1 MSGDPAGSILVL
13 RLSALGDIL
22 HTLPAVVALRTTL
35 PQARLHW
42 IVEAPYREFVELIA
56 PVDSVLTVA
65 TKRWRRKARSGS
77 TWQELQQSVRAI
89 RAAGKGG
96 HSIDFQGLVKSAS
109 LGKLAGCATR
119 YGFARQTIR
128 ERAALLFINRPVRV
142 DPSLHVVEQNL
153 QLARGAGA
161 AAEIVPPLDLARL
174 PDRSNSLVTALA
186 EQHPVVINPGAGRP
200 EKIWSVERFA
210 ALAAAIERRWSM
222 KPLVLWGPG
231 ERRMAEEIVA
241 AGAGELAPETNLRQL
256 ALILQQA
263 RLVIAGDTGPLHL
276 AAAFGTPV
284 VALFGPT
291 DPRRNGPYGQIER
304 SVETFGGSKL
314 MSDITVEA
322 VMERA
327 EEIIG

>member
-1 MSGDPAGSILVL
+1 MNDAPGSILVL

-22 HTLPAVVALRTTL
+22 HTLPAVVALRRSFPET
-35 PQARLHW
+35 RMEW
-42 IVEAPYREFVELIA
+42 VVEAPYREFVELIA
-56 PVDSVLTVA
+56 PVDGVLTVA

-109 LGKLAGCATR
+109 IGRLAGCVTR
-119 YGFARQTIR
+119 YGFARGSIR

-142 DPSLHVVEQNL
+142 DPALHVVEQNL
-153 QLARGAGA
+153 ELARGAGA
-161 AAEIVPPLDLARL
+161 VAESVPKLDLTRL
-174 PDRSNSLVTALA
+174 PDRSNAVVTALA
-186 EQHPVVINPGAGRP
+186 EERPVVINPGAGRP

-210 ALAAAIERRWSM
+210 ELAAAIEGRWKK
-222 KPLVLWGPG
+222 KPVVLWGPG
-231 ERRMAEEIVA
+231 ERQMAEEIVS
-241 AGAGELAPETNLRQL
+241 AGGGELAPETNLRQL

-291 DPRRNGPYGQIER
+291 DPRRNGPYGQVER
-304 SVETFGGSKL
+304 CVETFSSSKL
-314 MSDITVEA
+314 MSDITVDA
-322 VMERA
+322 VMKRA